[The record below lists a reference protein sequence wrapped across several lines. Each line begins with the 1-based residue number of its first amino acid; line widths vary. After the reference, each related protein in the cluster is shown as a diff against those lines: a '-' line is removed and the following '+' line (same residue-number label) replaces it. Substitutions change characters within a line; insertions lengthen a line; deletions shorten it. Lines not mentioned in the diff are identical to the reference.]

1 MYKINQIYNIPI
13 YIGTFL
19 KSSCIKSCRCI
30 AVYDKGHLGKMYL
43 FERPKTKIRTCITV
57 PPAFKFNKE
66 TLAQLPV
73 YREGTHYGK

>member
-19 KSSCIKSCRCI
+19 KSSCIKPCRCV

-66 TLAQLPV
+66 VVAQLPV